1 MAGLFWRNAHV
12 RVAGRRLVDIGL
24 VDDEQDLVLVLAD
37 IWTVMMG
44 LLKLPLLWGGIFSTH
59 CAGCTHS
66 LGPAE
71 RHTGDA
77 LDVLQTK
84 LADGL
89 ACLLFIARVHGN
101 GGACGDV
108 ALSLALGFGVRVCLL
123 NLDVL
128 LLRLVA
134 DLLNA
139 WVRHGELSTEFVV
152 GVVFGVWWSAEWKR
166 KFKRSE
172 RRLIAKT
179 IQSQSQRQVQS
190 GYLTSTPGKEVQGPL
205 SELI

>member
-1 MAGLFWRNAHV
+1 
-12 RVAGRRLVDIGL
+12 
-24 VDDEQDLVLVLAD
+24 
-37 IWTVMMG
+37 MG
-44 LLKLPLLWGGIFSTH
+44 LLRLSRVWGDIFSTH
-59 CAGCTHS
+59 CMGCTHS

-77 LDVLQTK
+77 LNVLQAK

-89 ACLLFIARVHGN
+89 ACLLLIARVHSN
-101 GGACGDV
+101 GGTCGDV

-123 NLDVL
+123 DLDVL

-134 DLLNA
+134 DFLNA
-139 WVRHGELSTEFVV
+139 WVRHGELSTDFVV

-179 IQSQSQRQVQS
+179 IRSQSERH
-190 GYLTSTPGKEVQGPL
+190 VQGERTTSI
-205 SELI
+205 SETIF